1 MIKLTHILFS
11 HPSIHYIIKEYKLN
25 YGDYLLNEMESCRNL
40 KRSTNTKLGYSLK
53 KNIKDTK
60 TALSSALTG
69 SDMQCDRRQVL
80 SARKIP
86 REARRQWLAG

>member
-25 YGDYLLNEMESCRNL
+25 YGDYELNEMESCRNL

-53 KNIKDTK
+53 KILK
-60 TALSSALTG
+60 TQKLHFLRRSPGQICSATG
-69 SDMQCDRRQVL
+69 VKC
-80 SARKIP
+80 
-86 REARRQWLAG
+86 

>member
-25 YGDYLLNEMESCRNL
+25 YGDYELNEMESCRNL

-53 KNIKDTK
+53 RKYQRHKNCTFIG
-60 TALSSALTG
+60 AHPVRYAVRQASSVKCA
-69 SDMQCDRRQVL
+69 
-80 SARKIP
+80 
-86 REARRQWLAG
+86 